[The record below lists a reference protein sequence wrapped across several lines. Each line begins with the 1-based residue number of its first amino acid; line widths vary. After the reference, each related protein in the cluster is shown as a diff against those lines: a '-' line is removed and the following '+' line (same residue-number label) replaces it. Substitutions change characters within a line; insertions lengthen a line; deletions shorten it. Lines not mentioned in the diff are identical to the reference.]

1 MFNHNK
7 DFYPTPAPVIDR
19 MIAGL
24 NLKGAT
30 VWEPEAG
37 KCDIVNRLINEGA
50 EVIACEKDPDLVK
63 LVRNRCPVIAEDM
76 LTVTSDMISHVKY
89 VIMNPPF
96 SEDEKHIN
104 HVWDI
109 APPGCKIVAL
119 CNQAT
124 IDNGYSA
131 GRKKLLASIEIHGM
145 SESLGDCFG
154 EAERKTG
161 VQVAMVTLVKPGANT
176 YDTEFEGFFIDE
188 EEEQQENGI
197 MSYNVI
203 RDLVNRYVGA
213 IKIYDEQLET
223 AVRLNQLTRG
233 YFGGNGA
240 LTVCITREQAPV
252 TRSSFKKDMQK
263 AGWNFIFDKMNL
275 KKYATRGLKD
285 DINKFV
291 EEQTHIPFTMK
302 NIYHMLDLVVQ
313 TAGQRMDKAL
323 LEVFDKVTSHSEEN
337 KYNLP
342 GWKTNSHYLLTKKF
356 IVPNMC
362 WQDKFNAEYYPKKIK
377 LGGGY
382 CDTME
387 DLIKALCYI
396 TGDNYDN
403 LLTLSQVCEYPYK
416 LKYVDTDEWVRD
428 YNYKSVIATYSKHE
442 DAERKQASILKGEG
456 RETKLIYDV
465 AEYGKLFEWNYFNVR
480 AYKKGTMHFEF
491 KDEELWGKF
500 NQRIAKLKGYP
511 LFEGK
516 TQTAY
521 QARQNGRPTQKK
533 AQPVKPVTPG
543 KQATILFT
551 AKIA

>member
-63 LVRNRCPVIAEDM
+63 LVKNRCPVIAEDM

-131 GRKKLLASIEIHGM
+131 GRKRLLASIEIHGM

-240 LTVCITREQAPV
+240 LTICITREQAPV
-252 TRSSFKKDMQK
+252 TRSSFKKEMQK

-291 EEQTHIPFTMK
+291 EEQTQIPFTMK

-356 IVPNMC
+356 ILP
-362 WQDKFNAEYYPKKIK
+362 
-377 LGGGY
+377 GY
-382 CDTME
+382 ERSALID
-387 DLIKALCYI
+387 DLQKALCYI
-396 TGDNYDN
+396 SGVNYDD
-403 LLTLSQVCEYPYK
+403 LVDLDDYLRYPNFIIDSNG
-416 LKYVDTDEWVRD
+416 KYVNYHYYDPPVKMKFHDYELKHWDNPATRYIKDNPGAQLVRFE
-428 YNYKSVIATYSKHE
+428 A
-442 DAERKQASILKGEG
+442 ASCW
-456 RETKLIYDV
+456 
-465 AEYGKLFEWNYFNVR
+465 GKWFDWGFFRVKKYL
-480 AYKKGTMHFEF
+480 KGTMHFEF